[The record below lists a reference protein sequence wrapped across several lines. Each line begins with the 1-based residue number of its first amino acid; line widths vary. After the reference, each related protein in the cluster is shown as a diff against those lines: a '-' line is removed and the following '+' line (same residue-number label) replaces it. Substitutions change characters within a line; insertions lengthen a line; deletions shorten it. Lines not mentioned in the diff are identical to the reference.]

1 MEQFLQVTGAS
12 EEAAHFFLESTNGDV
27 AAAIDQYF
35 ASGGQFDL
43 AQANEAAAGTAVDT
57 ELHTPAGGAPPAAGE
72 H

>member
-12 EEAAHFFLESTNGDV
+12 EEAARFLLESAGGDV

-35 ASGGQFDL
+35 ATGGQFDL
-43 AQANEAAAGTAVDT
+43 AQANEAAAGSAADT